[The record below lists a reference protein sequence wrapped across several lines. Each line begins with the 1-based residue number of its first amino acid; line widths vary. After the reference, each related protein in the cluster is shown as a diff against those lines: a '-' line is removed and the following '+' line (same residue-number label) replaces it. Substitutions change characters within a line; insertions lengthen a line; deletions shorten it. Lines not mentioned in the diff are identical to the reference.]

1 MKRSKILLFMLII
14 LLVPSLTG
22 CSSPSAQ
29 LRNTFSVYLDVISED
44 IPEDMQLTIYYIDP
58 LILTRRALS
67 TDDLVKDDDVKK
79 IVVEHEEL
87 STQLALLSKL
97 EPSILEP
104 VKEETY
110 LDARLYYV
118 IETETHGKIL
128 EVAVSEIGRNV
139 FVNGI
144 AVEHNSVFY
153 EVIIP
158 FLSVEDI
165 AILGRRFDGT
175 IVDFLEKYISTGD
188 GSLS

>member
-29 LRNTFSVYLDVISED
+29 FRNTFSVYLDVISKD

-67 TDDLVKDDDVKK
+67 TDDLVNHPAKK
-79 IVVEHEEL
+79 IVVESEEL
-87 STQLALLSKL
+87 STQIALLSKL
-97 EPSILEP
+97 EPSSLEP

-118 IETETHGKIL
+118 VETETHGKIL
-128 EVAVSEIGRNV
+128 EVAISEIGGRNV

-144 AVEHNSVFY
+144 EVEDNSVFY
-153 EVIIP
+153 EVITP
-158 FLSVEDI
+158 FLSEEDI
-165 AILGRRFDGT
+165 AILSRTFSGETRDIF
-175 IVDFLEKYISTGD
+175 KTGD
-188 GSLS
+188 GVV

>member
-14 LLVPSLTG
+14 LLVPSLTC

-29 LRNTFSVYLDVISED
+29 LRNTFSVYLDVISKD

-58 LILTRRALS
+58 LTLTRRPLS
-67 TDDLVKDDDVKK
+67 TDDLVNSPDKK
-79 IVVEHEEL
+79 IVVKHEEL
-87 STQLALLSKL
+87 STQIALLSKL

-110 LDARLYYV
+110 LNARLYYV

-128 EVAVSEIGRNV
+128 EVAMSEIGGRNV

-144 AVEHNSVFY
+144 EVEDNSVFY
-153 EVIIP
+153 EVITP
-158 FLSVEDI
+158 FLSEEDI
-165 AILGRRFDGT
+165 AILSRTFSGETRDIFR
-175 IVDFLEKYISTGD
+175 TGD